1 MKSVLTKI
9 SAIKRN
15 PNNPRI
21 LKDDKFAK
29 LTQSIKDFP
38 QMLDIRPIVVNDDM
52 IVLGG
57 NMRLKACKEAGLKEV
72 PVIKVNDLTEEQ
84 QREFIIKDNVG
95 FGDWDWDLLANE
107 WDADLLDD
115 WGLDIDFAG
124 DDDKYNDQ
132 ERVELQESFIAPPFS
147 ILDTKQGY
155 WNDRKKQWKDLGIK
169 SEVGRDENLLG
180 MSDLV
185 NTINNGTSIFDP
197 VLTEVCYKWFNVDKG
212 SIYDCFAGGSVRGIV
227 AEKLGFKYTGIDLRD
242 EQIEANKINADEIGV
257 EPTWYCDDSLNVDKY
272 LKDGS
277 IDMIF
282 SCPPYADLEV
292 YSDDEKDLSTMEYD
306 KFREVYTEIIKKA
319 CNKLKNDRFAVFVV
333 GEVRNK
339 KGIYYEFVNDTIQAF
354 KAGGMNYYNE
364 IILANPIGT
373 APLRARNVFK
383 KRKIVKVHQNV
394 LVFYKGNQENIK
406 NNFNDIEIADLNYD
420 END

>member
-1 MKSVLTKI
+1 MNTVLTKL

-72 PVIKVNDLTEEQ
+72 PVIKVDDLTEEQ

-95 FGDWDWDLLANE
+95 FGEWDWDLLAND
-107 WDADLLDD
+107 WDVDLLDA
-115 WGLDIDFAG
+115 WGLDIDLG
-124 DDDKYNDQ
+124 NDDDNYNDQ
-132 ERVELQESFIAPPFS
+132 ERVELQDSFIAPPFS
-147 ILDTKQGY
+147 ILDTKQKY
-155 WNDRKKQWKDLGIK
+155 WQDRKQQWKDLGIK
-169 SEVGRDENLLG
+169 SELGREEGLIGKNSLTSG
-180 MSDLV
+180 
-185 NTINNGTSIFDP
+185 INKGTSIFDP

-212 SIYDCFAGGSVRGIV
+212 SIYDCFAGGSVRGVV

-272 LKDGS
+272 VEDES
-277 IDMIF
+277 VDMVF

-292 YSDDEKDLSTMEYD
+292 YSDKENDLSNMNYADFKT
-306 KFREVYTEIIKKA
+306 VYSEIINKA

-333 GEVRNK
+333 GEVRSK
-339 KGIYYEFVNDTIQAF
+339 KGGYYGFVNDTIKAF
-354 KAGGMNYYNE
+354 EDSGLSYYNE
-364 IILANPIGT
+364 IVLANMIGT
-373 APLRARNVFK
+373 APLRARNTFRN
-383 KRKIVKVHQNV
+383 RKIVKIHQNV
-394 LVFYKGNQENIK
+394 LVFYKGNLNNIK
-406 NNFNDIEIADLNYD
+406 DNFNDIEIADLNYD

>member
-1 MKSVLTKI
+1 MNSVLTKI

-52 IVLGG
+52 VVLGG

>member
-1 MKSVLTKI
+1 LKSVLTKI

-95 FGDWDWDLLANE
+95 FGEWDWDLLANE
-107 WDADLLDD
+107 WDTDLLED
-115 WGLDIDFAG
+115 WGLDLNLDAP
-124 DDDKYNDQ
+124 DEEKYNDQ
-132 ERVELQESFIAPPFS
+132 ERVELQDSFIAPPFS
-147 ILDTKQGY
+147 ILDTKQKY
-155 WNDRKKQWKDLGIK
+155 WQDRKQQWKDLGIK
-169 SEVGRDENLLG
+169 SELGRDAGAFSTQGGLTK
-180 MSDLV
+180 
-185 NTINNGTSIFDP
+185 NTDVSIFDP
-197 VLTEVCYKWFNVDKG
+197 VLTEICYKWFNVDKG

-242 EQIEANKINADEIGV
+242 EQIEANKNNANEIGV

-272 LKDGS
+272 VEDES
-277 IDMIF
+277 VDMVF

-292 YSDDEKDLSTMEYD
+292 YSDKENDLSNMDYAD
-306 KFREVYTEIIKKA
+306 FKGVYSEIINKA
-319 CNKLKNDRFAVFVV
+319 CKKLKQDRFAVFVI

-339 KGIYYEFVNDTIQAF
+339 KGSYYGFVNDTIKAF
-354 KAGGMNYYNE
+354 EDGGLNYYNE
-364 IILANPIGT
+364 IVLANMIGT
-373 APLRARNVFK
+373 APLRARNSFRN
-383 KRKIVKVHQNV
+383 RKVVKIHQNV
-394 LVFYKGNQENIK
+394 LVFYKGNLKNIK
-406 NNFNDIEIADLNYD
+406 DNFNDIEIADLNYD

>member
-1 MKSVLTKI
+1 
-9 SAIKRN
+9 
-15 PNNPRI
+15 
-21 LKDDKFAK
+21 
-29 LTQSIKDFP
+29 
-38 QMLDIRPIVVNDDM
+38 MLDIRPIVVNDDM
-52 IVLGG
+52 VVLGG

>member
-1 MKSVLTKI
+1 MNSVLTKI

>member
-1 MKSVLTKI
+1 MNSVLTKI

-21 LKDDKFAK
+21 LKDDKFVK

-52 IVLGG
+52 VVLGG

>member
-1 MKSVLTKI
+1 
-9 SAIKRN
+9 
-15 PNNPRI
+15 
-21 LKDDKFAK
+21 
-29 LTQSIKDFP
+29 
-38 QMLDIRPIVVNDDM
+38 
-52 IVLGG
+52 
-57 NMRLKACKEAGLKEV
+57 
-72 PVIKVNDLTEEQ
+72 
-84 QREFIIKDNVG
+84 
-95 FGDWDWDLLANE
+95 
-107 WDADLLDD
+107 
-115 WGLDIDFAG
+115 
-124 DDDKYNDQ
+124 
-132 ERVELQESFIAPPFS
+132 
-147 ILDTKQGY
+147 
-155 WNDRKKQWKDLGIK
+155 
-169 SEVGRDENLLG
+169 
-180 MSDLV
+180 
-185 NTINNGTSIFDP
+185 
-197 VLTEVCYKWFNVDKG
+197 
-212 SIYDCFAGGSVRGIV
+212 
-227 AEKLGFKYTGIDLRD
+227 
-242 EQIEANKINADEIGV
+242 
-257 EPTWYCDDSLNVDKY
+257 
-272 LKDGS
+272 
-277 IDMIF
+277 MIF

>member
-1 MKSVLTKI
+1 MKSTLTKI

-52 IVLGG
+52 VVLGG

-95 FGDWDWDLLANE
+95 FGEWDWDLLANE

>member
-95 FGDWDWDLLANE
+95 FGEWDWDLLANE
-107 WDADLLDD
+107 WDTDLLED
-115 WGLDIDFAG
+115 WGLDLNLDAP
-124 DDDKYNDQ
+124 DEEKYNDQ
-132 ERVELQESFIAPPFS
+132 ERVELQDSFIAPPFS
-147 ILDTKQGY
+147 ILDTKQKY
-155 WNDRKKQWKDLGIK
+155 WQDRKQQWKDLGIK
-169 SEVGRDENLLG
+169 SELGRDAGAFSTQGGLTK
-180 MSDLV
+180 
-185 NTINNGTSIFDP
+185 NTDVSIFDP
-197 VLTEVCYKWFNVDKG
+197 VLTEICYKWFNVDKG

-242 EQIEANKINADEIGV
+242 EQIEANKNNANEIGV

-272 LKDGS
+272 VEDES
-277 IDMIF
+277 VDMVF

-292 YSDDEKDLSTMEYD
+292 YSDKENDLSNMDYAD
-306 KFREVYTEIIKKA
+306 FKGVYSEIINKA
-319 CNKLKNDRFAVFVV
+319 CKKLKQDRFAVFVI

-339 KGIYYEFVNDTIQAF
+339 KGSYYGFVNDTIKAF
-354 KAGGMNYYNE
+354 EDGGLNYYNE
-364 IILANPIGT
+364 IVLANMIGT
-373 APLRARNVFK
+373 APLRARNSFRN
-383 KRKIVKVHQNV
+383 RKVVKIHQNV
-394 LVFYKGNQENIK
+394 LVFYKGNLKNIK
-406 NNFNDIEIADLNYD
+406 DNFNDIEIADLNYD

>member
-1 MKSVLTKI
+1 MLLLLPYLQNILLRTFNDEKI
-9 SAIKRN
+9 
-15 PNNPRI
+15 
-21 LKDDKFAK
+21 
-29 LTQSIKDFP
+29 
-38 QMLDIRPIVVNDDM
+38 
-52 IVLGG
+52 
-57 NMRLKACKEAGLKEV
+57 
-72 PVIKVNDLTEEQ
+72 
-84 QREFIIKDNVG
+84 II
-95 FGDWDWDLLANE
+95 
-107 WDADLLDD
+107 
-115 WGLDIDFAG
+115 I
-124 DDDKYNDQ
+124 
-132 ERVELQESFIAPPFS
+132 
-147 ILDTKQGY
+147 
-155 WNDRKKQWKDLGIK
+155 
-169 SEVGRDENLLG
+169 
-180 MSDLV
+180 
-185 NTINNGTSIFDP
+185 
-197 VLTEVCYKWFNVDKG
+197 
-212 SIYDCFAGGSVRGIV
+212 IYDCFAGGSVRGIV

>member
-1 MKSVLTKI
+1 MNTTLTKL

-15 PNNPRI
+15 PNNPRN
-21 LKDDKFAK
+21 LKEDNFKK

-52 IVLGG
+52 VVLGG

-72 PVIKVNDLTEEQ
+72 PVMKASDLTEEQ

-95 FGDWDWDLLANE
+95 FGEWNWELLQDKWDWE
-107 WDADLLDD
+107 LLDE
-115 WGLDIDFAG
+115 WGLELEFDAV
-124 DDDKYNDQ
+124 DDKYNDQ
-132 ERVELQESFIAPPFS
+132 ERVELQDSFIAPPFS
-147 ILDTKQGY
+147 ILDTKQKY
-155 WNDRKKQWKDLGIK
+155 WQDRKQQWKDLGIK
-169 SEVGRDENLLG
+169 SELGREEGLIGKNSLTSG
-180 MSDLV
+180 
-185 NTINNGTSIFDP
+185 INKGTSIFDP

-212 SIYDCFAGGSVRGIV
+212 SIYDCFAGGSVRGVV

-272 LKDGS
+272 VEDES
-277 IDMIF
+277 VDMVF

-292 YSDDEKDLSTMEYD
+292 YSDKENDLSNMNYADFKT
-306 KFREVYTEIIKKA
+306 VYSEIINKA

-333 GEVRNK
+333 GEVRSK
-339 KGIYYEFVNDTIQAF
+339 KGGYYGFVNDTIKAF
-354 KAGGMNYYNE
+354 EDSGLSYYNE
-364 IILANPIGT
+364 IVLANMIGT
-373 APLRARNVFK
+373 APLRARNTFRN
-383 KRKIVKVHQNV
+383 RKIVKIHQNV
-394 LVFYKGNQENIK
+394 LVFYKGNLNNIK
-406 NNFNDIEIADLNYD
+406 DNFNDIEIADLNYD

>member
-1 MKSVLTKI
+1 MNSVLTKI

-21 LKDDKFAK
+21 LKDDKFVK

-38 QMLDIRPIVVNDDM
+38 QMLEIRPIVVNDDM
-52 IVLGG
+52 VVLGG

-95 FGDWDWDLLANE
+95 FGEWDWDLLANE

>member
-57 NMRLKACKEAGLKEV
+57 NMRLKACKEAGLKDV
-72 PVIKVNDLTEEQ
+72 PVVMVSDLTEEQ

-95 FGDWDWDLLANE
+95 FGEWDWDLLANE
-107 WDADLLDD
+107 WDTDLLED
-115 WGLDIDFAG
+115 WGLDLNLDAP
-124 DDDKYNDQ
+124 DEEKYNDQ
-132 ERVELQESFIAPPFS
+132 ERVELQDSFIAPPFS
-147 ILDTKQGY
+147 ILDTKQKY
-155 WNDRKKQWKDLGIK
+155 WQDRKQQWKDLGIK
-169 SEVGRDENLLG
+169 SELGRDAGAFSTQGGLTK
-180 MSDLV
+180 
-185 NTINNGTSIFDP
+185 NTDVSIFDP
-197 VLTEVCYKWFNVDKG
+197 VLTEICYKWFNVDKG

-242 EQIEANKINADEIGV
+242 EQIEANKNNANEIGV

-272 LKDGS
+272 VEDES
-277 IDMIF
+277 VDMVF

-292 YSDDEKDLSTMEYD
+292 YSDKENDLSNMDYAD
-306 KFREVYTEIIKKA
+306 FKGVYSEIINKA
-319 CNKLKNDRFAVFVV
+319 CKKLKQDRFAVFVI

-339 KGIYYEFVNDTIQAF
+339 KGSYYGFVNDTIKAF
-354 KAGGMNYYNE
+354 EDGGLNYYNE
-364 IILANPIGT
+364 IVLANMIGT
-373 APLRARNVFK
+373 APLRARNSFRN
-383 KRKIVKVHQNV
+383 RKVVKIHQNV
-394 LVFYKGNQENIK
+394 LVFYKGNLKNIK
-406 NNFNDIEIADLNYD
+406 DNFNDIEIADLNYD

>member
-52 IVLGG
+52 VVLGG

-95 FGDWDWDLLANE
+95 FGEWDWDLLANE

>member
-1 MKSVLTKI
+1 MKSTLTKI

-52 IVLGG
+52 VVLGG

-72 PVIKVNDLTEEQ
+72 PVIKVSDLTEEQ

-95 FGDWDWDLLANE
+95 FGEWDWDLLANE

>member
-1 MKSVLTKI
+1 MNSVLTKI
-9 SAIKRN
+9 SASKRN

-52 IVLGG
+52 VVLGG

>member
-1 MKSVLTKI
+1 MNSVLTKI

-21 LKDDKFAK
+21 LKDDKFVK

-52 IVLGG
+52 VVLGG
-57 NMRLKACKEAGLKEV
+57 NMRLKACKEAGLKDV
-72 PVIKVNDLTEEQ
+72 PVVMVSDLTEEQ

>member
-1 MKSVLTKI
+1 MNSVLTKI

-52 IVLGG
+52 VVLGG

-95 FGDWDWDLLANE
+95 FGEWDWDLLANE

>member
-1 MKSVLTKI
+1 
-9 SAIKRN
+9 
-15 PNNPRI
+15 
-21 LKDDKFAK
+21 
-29 LTQSIKDFP
+29 
-38 QMLDIRPIVVNDDM
+38 MLDIRPIVVNDDM
-52 IVLGG
+52 VVLGG

-95 FGDWDWDLLANE
+95 FGEWDWDLLANE

>member
-1 MKSVLTKI
+1 MNSVLTKI

-21 LKDDKFAK
+21 LKDDKFVK

-52 IVLGG
+52 VVLGG

-95 FGDWDWDLLANE
+95 FGEWDWDLLANE
-107 WDADLLDD
+107 WDTDLLED

>member
-1 MKSVLTKI
+1 MNSVLTKI

-21 LKDDKFAK
+21 LKDDKFVK

-52 IVLGG
+52 VVLGG

-95 FGDWDWDLLANE
+95 FGEWDWDLLANE